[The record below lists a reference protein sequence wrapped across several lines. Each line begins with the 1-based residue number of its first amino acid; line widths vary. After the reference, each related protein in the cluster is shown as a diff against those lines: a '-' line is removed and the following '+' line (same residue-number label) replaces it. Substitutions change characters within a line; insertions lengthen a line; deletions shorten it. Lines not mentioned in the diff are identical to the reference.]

1 MNHIFLFLC
10 IFLFGLSTYAQN
22 SYSLYF
28 NHNKELSFTSNNSLY
43 KTDQIYKIDCENDLI
58 IIHNHYIKIDSYSNY
73 CVFYFDD
80 NLVGEFKTK
89 RWINNKHLIL
99 YFIESKTYYYF
110 YEE

>member
-1 MNHIFLFLC
+1 MKSLFLFLSGVL
-10 IFLFGLSTYAQN
+10 ISLLTYSQN

-28 NHNKELSFTSNNSLY
+28 NHSKELNFTSNNSLY
-43 KTDQIYKIDCENDLI
+43 KSEQLYKVVCENDLI
-58 IIHNHYIKIDSYSNY
+58 IIHNHYIKIDSYPNY

-89 RWINNKHLIL
+89 RWINNRHLIL
-99 YFIESKTYYYF
+99 YFIESNTYYYF